1 MDWLN
6 AEILLF
12 GIICALG
19 ITVIVYGIWTG
30 KKIRRNQD
38 IPESQLSQDP
48 ESNTTIR
55 STEPT
60 ERLESVVVI
69 EARRSIL
76 REKTL
81 SVGAHESFK
90 KRVQEVKEIRE
101 ERRHQDEKRRQQVA
115 LRIAR
120 LIIDEFQDEDL
131 PLTQDALTLRATV
144 ERTTEERRS

>member
-38 IPESQLSQDP
+38 IHESQPSQDP
-48 ESNTTIR
+48 ESNTTTR

-60 ERLESVVVI
+60 EGLESVVVI

-101 ERRHQDEKRRQQVA
+101 ERRHQDERRRQQVA

>member
-38 IPESQLSQDP
+38 IHESQPSQDP
-48 ESNTTIR
+48 ESNTTTR

-60 ERLESVVVI
+60 EGLESVVVI

-101 ERRHQDEKRRQQVA
+101 ERRHKDERRRQQVA